1 MCLMK
6 IIFFFFQENLFQKEI
21 HHMISETCVVVFK
34 NLSKYISFYCVIFL
48 TRRAVYTYNLS
59 FTSVFVHCTY
69 VCIKTLMSVK
79 IDLNFDNDI

>member
-1 MCLMK
+1 
-6 IIFFFFQENLFQKEI
+6 
-21 HHMISETCVVVFK
+21 MISETCVFVFK

-79 IDLNFDNDI
+79 IGLNFDNDIENYNPIIAVDTKLSQFRN